1 MSRGPWGPVAARLF
15 ALAAVAA
22 LPGFVFGHYFTW
34 LSGVL
39 GGYLGWHLW
48 HLWRLESWLRG
59 KLNWPA
65 REPPG
70 LWGRV
75 YAQLYRIRMQSR
87 ARKKRLARVLKEL
100 RNSTKALPDAGLL
113 LDADDVVAWQN
124 NAAGRLL
131 GVTREHRGQPIQ
143 ALWPDMELA
152 EFLRLDDAEHVLRTT
167 SPLSDDLHLAVQVVP
182 YGETQRLLLAR
193 DITHATRLEAV
204 RRKFVANASH
214 ELRSPLTVIS
224 GYLDSLV
231 EEADL
236 AAHWREPV
244 QEMVRQSAR
253 MQRIVEDLL
262 TLSRLEASGFEA
274 ERERVDVAG
283 LLRNLHKEAMARAR
297 RPGAIQ
303 LELETDAGLWGV
315 EPEIYSAFAN
325 VVNNAL
331 NYTPA
336 EGSVR
341 ISWYREGEE
350 ACMSVTDTGMGIP
363 AEAIPRLTERF
374 YRVDK
379 GRGRATG
386 GTGLG
391 LAIVKHA
398 LQRHGAH
405 LEIKSRLGQGSTFTC
420 RFPADRIAAADR
432 TPDARAALPLGSPS

>member
-1 MSRGPWGPVAARLF
+1 MSSDPWGPLAVRFVALG
-15 ALAAVAA
+15 ALAA
-22 LPGFVFGHYFTW
+22 LPGLVVGHYFAW
-34 LSGVL
+34 LSAVL
-39 GGYLGWHLW
+39 AAYLAWHLW
-48 HLWRLESWLRG
+48 QLCRLECWLRG

-70 LWGRV
+70 LWGQI

-113 LDADDVVAWQN
+113 LDADGLVTWQN

-131 GVTREHRGQPIQ
+131 GVTHEHRGRPIQ
-143 ALWPDMELA
+143 ALWPATDLD
-152 EFLRLDDAEHVLRTT
+152 EFLRMDDPEQVLRTT

-193 DITHATRLEAV
+193 DVTHATRLEAV

-224 GYLDSLV
+224 GYLDTLV
-231 EEADL
+231 EEPDL
-236 AAHWREPV
+236 ATHWREPV
-244 QEMVRQSAR
+244 EEMVRQSVR

-262 TLSRLEASGFEA
+262 MLSRLEASGFEA
-274 ERERVDVAG
+274 ERERVDVTG
-283 LLRNLHKEAMARAR
+283 LLRTLHKEATARAK
-297 RPGAIQ
+297 RPGVID
-303 LELETDAGLWGV
+303 LELETDADLWGV
-315 EPEIYSAFAN
+315 ESEIYSAFAN

-331 NYTPA
+331 NYTPQD
-336 EGSVR
+336 GSVR
-341 ISWYREGEE
+341 IRWYREAEDV
-350 ACMSVTDTGMGIP
+350 CMSVVDTGMGIP
-363 AEAIPRLTERF
+363 PEAIPRLTERF

-398 LQRHGAH
+398 LQRHGAR
-405 LEIKSRLGQGSTFTC
+405 LEIQSRLGEGSTFTC
-420 RFPADRIAAADR
+420 RFPTARVAAPEAAPD
-432 TPDARAALPLGSPS
+432 TPAAHPLSSPG